1 MKKGPRWGPFVIWR
15 ARRDYL
21 KQPNGC
27 FNPADFAA
35 TPLRIK
41 MLAHFV
47 EQQLS
52 SSSRTPKMK
61 KGPRWGPFVIWRAR
75 RDSNSRPL
83 GS

>member
-1 MKKGPRWGPFVIWR
+1 MRCVVRSRSHCLAMTGIVNSGNYLRSVVALNSR

-47 EQQLS
+47 EQ
-52 SSSRTPKMK
+52 
-61 KGPRWGPFVIWRAR
+61 
-75 RDSNSRPL
+75 
-83 GS
+83 